1 MIGSLVVCSMLSS
14 QRSFQLSDKVVS
26 HHYTIKYLKVDDAE
40 RALTQVFPD
49 FRIETTGSTFILEA
63 SYSDHRRVQELLTA
77 IDRPSGTPSTRAVSL
92 SHASATSVSARLN
105 AIFDILSPP
114 NGFKGVCGR
123 SL

>member
-1 MIGSLVVCSMLSS
+1 MSVIRVVRNITMIGSLVVCSMLSS

-63 SYSDHRRVQELLTA
+63 SYSDHRRV
-77 IDRPSGTPSTRAVSL
+77 
-92 SHASATSVSARLN
+92 
-105 AIFDILSPP
+105 
-114 NGFKGVCGR
+114 
-123 SL
+123 